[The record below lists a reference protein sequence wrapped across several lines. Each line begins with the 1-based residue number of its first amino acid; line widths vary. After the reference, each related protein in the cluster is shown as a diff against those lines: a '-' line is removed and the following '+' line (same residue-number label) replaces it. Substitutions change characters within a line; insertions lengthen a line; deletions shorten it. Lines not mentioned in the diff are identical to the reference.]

1 MPTKV
6 NKPNRESWLA
16 ERKLG
21 IGGSDASA
29 IVGMN
34 PYKSNI
40 ELWEE
45 KTGRVIPED
54 ISEKPYVKYGSE
66 AEDPIR
72 ELFKLDY
79 PQYEVQHK
87 EFESIMHPKY
97 PFLRAS
103 LDGTLIH
110 RETGRKGVLE
120 IKTTNI
126 LNSMHREKWND
137 RIPNNYYIQCLHY
150 LLVTGYEY
158 CILKACL
165 KTDWGGEVRINT
177 KHYYFERSEVL
188 EDIEYLKAKEIEFWT
203 EFVEKGRKPGLLL
216 PTI

>member
-1 MPTKV
+1 MMDRKA
-6 NKPNRESWLA
+6 WLEA
-16 ERKLG
+16 RKLG

-54 ISEKPYVKYGSE
+54 ISEKPYVKYGSQ
-66 AEDPIR
+66 AEKHLR

-79 PQYEVQHK
+79 PEYKVFHK
-87 EFESIMHPKY
+87 EYDIIVHPEI
-97 PFLRAS
+97 PFLLAS
-103 LDGTLIH
+103 LDGTLVH
-110 RETGRKGVLE
+110 RETGRKGILE
-120 IKTTNI
+120 IKTTNV

-150 LLVTGYEY
+150 LLVTGADF
-158 CILKACL
+158 CILKAQL
-165 KTDWGGEVRINT
+165 KTDFGGEVRLNT
-177 KHYYFERSEVL
+177 KHYTIERSEVL
-188 EDIEYLKAKEIEFWT
+188 EDIEYLKNKEIEFWT
-203 EFVEKGRKPGLLL
+203 EFVQKGRKPHLLL
-216 PTI
+216 PAI